1 MFTMLANGPK
11 SFSFFES
18 MLKARIGW
26 RKFTS
31 PQYVPKVL
39 ASNKLVEGNLPILH
53 MFERSR
59 LKNNSSESTELF
71 HKQDLK
77 ERRKSSSSFLYSL
90 EALLLV
96 NCQSIFRSCT
106 FPIFFLSWAQIHDDR
121 ELKAQKAVAG
131 RRKERPLK
139 ANAWLCSDFS
149 IGLYLFFLPPLL
161 KLRPH

>member
-1 MFTMLANGPK
+1 MGQKVSAC
-11 SFSFFES
+11 FES
-18 MLKARIGW
+18 MLKVRIGW

-31 PQYVPKVL
+31 LQYVQKL
-39 ASNKLVEGNLPILH
+39 HASNKLVEGNLPILR

-71 HKQDLK
+71 YKQDLK

-149 IGLYLFFLPPLL
+149 IGLYLFFLPLKL